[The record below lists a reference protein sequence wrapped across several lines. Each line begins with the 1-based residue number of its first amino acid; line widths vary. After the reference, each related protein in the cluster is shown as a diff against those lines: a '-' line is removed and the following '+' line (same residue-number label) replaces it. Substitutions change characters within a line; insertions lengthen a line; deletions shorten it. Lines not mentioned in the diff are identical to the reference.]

1 MSEVRFAVDASLV
14 PLAKKLR
21 TLGVDVKVCYS
32 EEPGRV
38 LLICRK
44 EGRILLTKKCSLIKF
59 FEKYGQKVFYIKD
72 EKDLKRVIEHFKL
85 KPERARCPYCNRELL
100 PTPREEVIEKVPL
113 YVFLNAEKFSRCP
126 SCGRIF
132 WRGSHLDWVKEVIPD
147 GSGETETD
155 KGNKDSG
162 KRG

>member
-32 EEPGRV
+32 EEPGKV

-72 EKDLKRVIEHFKL
+72 EK
-85 KPERARCPYCNRELL
+85 
-100 PTPREEVIEKVPL
+100 
-113 YVFLNAEKFSRCP
+113 
-126 SCGRIF
+126 
-132 WRGSHLDWVKEVIPD
+132 
-147 GSGETETD
+147 
-155 KGNKDSG
+155 
-162 KRG
+162 